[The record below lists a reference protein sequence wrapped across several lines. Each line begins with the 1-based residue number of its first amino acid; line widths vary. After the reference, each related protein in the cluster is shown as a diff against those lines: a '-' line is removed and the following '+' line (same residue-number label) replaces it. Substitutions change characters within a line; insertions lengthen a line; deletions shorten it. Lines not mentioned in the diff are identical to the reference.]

1 MARKSNWPPKVYF
14 HRGTGQDRIRVNG
27 RDIYLGPHGSPEAR
41 AEYARVVVTLAAGG
55 VPPAKSSAPEETVS
69 DVVSAWWA
77 HAQGTYD
84 PRGREL
90 EQFQLSLAPLLR
102 LYGPEPASTFD
113 ARALEVVRQAMAA
126 GTWYTPEELAQRGE
140 RYPAAWSRNV
150 VNRRIVRIRTVWRW
164 ADSHGLVP
172 HGNWGNLRTLK
183 ALAPNSRLA
192 RHTAPVEAATWHEL
206 RLVLRRVEP
215 VPQAMLLL
223 QWWAGMRSGEVRLM
237 RPCEIDRTGPVWIYR
252 PSEHKNA
259 WRGQERAIPLG
270 PKCQAVLG
278 RFVRHAADTAY
289 LFPPGRGA
297 RTDHY
302 TPFTYAQVVR
312 RAAEAAGVPGFHPY
326 RLRHAARLR
335 ITRERGLDAARA
347 ILGHKS
353 LGTTNEYAAGV
364 DLQTAVDAARH
375 LS

>member
-1 MARKSNWPPKVYF
+1 
-14 HRGTGQDRIRVNG
+14 
-27 RDIYLGPHGSPEAR
+27 
-41 AEYARVVVTLAAGG
+41 
-55 VPPAKSSAPEETVS
+55 
-69 DVVSAWWA
+69 
-77 HAQGTYD
+77 
-84 PRGREL
+84 
-90 EQFQLSLAPLLR
+90 
-102 LYGPEPASTFD
+102 
-113 ARALEVVRQAMAA
+113 
-126 GTWYTPEELAQRGE
+126 
-140 RYPAAWSRNV
+140 
-150 VNRRIVRIRTVWRW
+150 
-164 ADSHGLVP
+164 
-172 HGNWGNLRTLK
+172 
-183 ALAPNSRLA
+183 
-192 RHTAPVEAATWHEL
+192 
-206 RLVLRRVEP
+206 LVLRRVEP

-223 QWWAGMRSGEVRLM
+223 QWWAGMRSGEARLM
-237 RPCEIDRTGPVWIYR
+237 RLCEIDRIGPVWIYR

-259 WRGQERAIPLG
+259 WRGQERNIPLG

-278 RFVRHAADTAY
+278 RFVRHAADRAY

-353 LGTTNEYAAGV
+353 LGTTNAYAAGI
-364 DLQTAVDAARH
+364 DLQTAVDAARD